1 MLAAIKSA
9 SRETG
14 SDFAYLLA
22 TAQRE
27 SNLDNTAKSKGSSA
41 TGLFQFIDQTWLSL
55 IKRYGGEHGLG
66 HYADAISRT
75 ESGRLVVGT
84 PETKSAILALRE
96 DPEISALMAGEAAA
110 ATKQS
115 LECALGRAVCAGELY
130 AAHFLGEGGAKRLI
144 ALNEQHSGARAD
156 LAFPEAAKANRN
168 VFYHADGRAKTVG
181 EVHAWAM
188 GEHPASPAPAQQPQL
203 AVASEAPRA
212 SNGTL
217 SIDCVCA
224 CHSRRSR
231 RSIRNSDPRL
241 ALRIHQRHD
250 SKRRT
255 SAAAFAAEFER
266 KSARHLR
273 GRIRCAVTRA
283 PPGLISLPTAL
294 TTEPLLR
301 RASVRLFCRMSSL
314 HERDSWTADARRPAS
329 DPLASAARDGE
340 MQLRTSH
347 R

>member
-1 MLAAIKSA
+1 MTTEMLSAVRAASPLEVLAALKSA

-27 SNLDNTAKSKGSSA
+27 SNLDNTAKSRVSSA

-75 ESGRLVVGT
+75 ESGRLVVGK
-84 PETKSAILALRE
+84 PEIKSAILALRQ

-115 LECALGRAVCAGELY
+115 LECALGRTICAGELY
-130 AAHFLGEGGAKRLI
+130 AAHFLGESGAKRLI
-144 ALNEQHSGARAD
+144 ALNEQRSGTRAD

-188 GEHPASPAPAQQPQL
+188 GEHPASPAPAQQPQMVVAVEATRANEAPTSIASAHSVRKETAVDEFGL
-203 AVASEAPRA
+203 AIRGSRFVFTSDTTPSEASTFPR
-212 SNGTL
+212 SPLNL
-217 SIDCVCA
+217 SAGLLDV
-224 CHSRRSR
+224 
-231 RSIRNSDPRL
+231 
-241 ALRIHQRHD
+241 
-250 SKRRT
+250 
-255 SAAAFAAEFER
+255 FAAVF
-266 KSARHLR
+266 A
-273 GRIRCAVTRA
+273 A
-283 PPGLISLPTAL
+283 PLP
-294 TTEPLLR
+294 
-301 RASVRLFCRMSSL
+301 
-314 HERDSWTADARRPAS
+314 ARRQIS
-329 DPLASAARDGE
+329 
-340 MQLRTSH
+340 
-347 R
+347 